1 MLDKS
6 IFISTDT
13 AIAATGSDDPFA
25 VMEYYNIPLIPLY
38 GTIIAYAV
46 RISYL
51 AMIGINEKL
60 DRFIRSLVAWH
71 ELTHVFERDID
82 DPAFAFK
89 EDKGIFTMEVDSWFI
104 SRREKVC
111 NLVSA
116 DHNID
121 TGLVREMIG
130 YDNSIMK
137 DYRKLCAAQR
147 ETTKAYEQLRS
158 SLALNTHGTAVSC
171 RMAEYEKQLQSLNN
185 RRIDLEAVMIADN
198 CTMSLS
204 QIAAELGCSVTVLK
218 YKLEAMRLRGMDD
231 INLQEL
237 AAFDKVFDKLA

>member
-13 AIAATGSDDPFA
+13 AIAAAGSDDPFA
-25 VMEYYNIPLIPLY
+25 VMEHYNIPLLPLH

-51 AMIGINEKL
+51 ALIGINEKL
-60 DRFIRSLVAWH
+60 DPFVRALAAWH
-71 ELTHVFERDID
+71 ELTHVFEKDID

-89 EDKGIFTMEVDSWFI
+89 EDKGIFTMEVDSWSI
-104 SRREKVC
+104 SRREKAC

-121 TGLVREMIG
+121 TGVVREMIG
-130 YDNSIMK
+130 YDNPVMK
-137 DYRKLCAAQR
+137 DYRKLCSAQR
-147 ETTKAYEQLRS
+147 DTTKAYEQLRS
-158 SLALNTHGTAVSC
+158 SLALTAHGTLVSC
-171 RMAEYEKQLQSLNN
+171 RMAEYEKQLRSLNN
-185 RRIDLEAVMIADN
+185 RRMDLEAEMLGMG
-198 CTMSLS
+198 CTMTLP
-204 QIAAELGCSVTVLK
+204 QIAAELGCSLTVLK

-237 AAFDKVFDKLA
+237 ASYDKVFDKLA